1 MGKGAS
7 SAQNDEVA
15 SDTAVSHDAAFSPD
29 TASSNDTAST
39 HDAVPP
45 SRQRPEEILA
55 QTLSATAHPEATDG
69 WSSRGRRIFLI
80 AMAAA
85 GVLLVLAGL
94 LVTNELAP
102 GTGSPAPVQTG
113 PGSGL
118 TNQLLETSS
127 GGQGGGPGPSSDIA
141 IPIPATP
148 TTRPSKTLA
157 PSPGPVPPQAPY
169 NQPPNNTQ
177 PTTPPTTQPSSPTT
191 TLPCSGLLGQGIQQ
205 AVPLPCNA
213 ATRSTST
220 SPLG

>member
-1 MGKGAS
+1 M
-7 SAQNDEVA
+7 
-15 SDTAVSHDAAFSPD
+15 
-29 TASSNDTAST
+29 
-39 HDAVPP
+39 PP

-55 QTLSATAHPEATDG
+55 HTLSATAHPEATDG

-80 AMAAA
+80 AMAVA
-85 GVLLVLAGL
+85 GVLLVVAGL

-118 TNQLLETSS
+118 ANQLLETSNS
-127 GGQGGGPGPSSDIA
+127 DQGGGPAPSSNIA
-141 IPIPATP
+141 IPIPSTP
-148 TTRPSKTLA
+148 TTSLPKTVG
-157 PSPGPVPPQAPY
+157 PSPGPVPPQPTN
-169 NQPPNNTQ
+169 NQPPTTQ
-177 PTTPPTTQPSSPTT
+177 PTTPTTTRPPSPTT

-205 AVPLPCNA
+205 AVPLPCQT